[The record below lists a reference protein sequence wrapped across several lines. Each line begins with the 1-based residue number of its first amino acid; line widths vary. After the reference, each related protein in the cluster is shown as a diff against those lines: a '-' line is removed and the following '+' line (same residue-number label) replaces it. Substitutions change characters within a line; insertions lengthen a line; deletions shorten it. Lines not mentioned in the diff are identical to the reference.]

1 MKRLF
6 FLIVSIAS
14 ILNLTS
20 CAGDEDISLDPE
32 KFVVST
38 WMSTFDDTFILDK
51 ANAEEILDT
60 LRWTPTDF
68 GCNAVVSYEVQI
80 ALKKE
85 DVNEE
90 NLDFVTLGITN
101 QNKYG
106 VRVKDINATLLS
118 AGAVKRR
125 PSDFVMRIKASISSS
140 YKSLL
145 SSNTGFVATTFST
158 DPDLLYVI
166 GDYNNFNID
175 NAEVLY
181 SPEWNGTY
189 EGFVYLPKLEQGIKL
204 VEEIAPETEWGLPT
218 NSTPATTINIV
229 ANGKIIAPGSFVPGS
244 NKEEILDGPGFYR
257 MVVKITETTK
267 TFTLYKF
274 YKEFF
279 IAGQRNMN
287 YPTWANSMS
296 NQNPENE
303 TGTGAVL
310 TYNVEGKVWE
320 AKNMYLPEFQTDA
333 NGTQQTSKFEFKFRA
348 NAVNNIWA
356 NAANLGSINNAVKDG
371 IQTGEISGTTNIK
384 SLVPEGYYDIKVYLQ
399 CYPRRYEL
407 IPGAK

>member
-6 FLIVSIAS
+6 FLIVSIATL
-14 ILNLTS
+14 LNLTS
-20 CAGDEDISLDPE
+20 CADDENISLNPE
-32 KFVVST
+32 RFVISMWT
-38 WMSTFDDTFILDK
+38 DTFEDTFILDK

-68 GCNAVVSYEVQI
+68 GCNAVVSYEVQV

-85 DVNEE
+85 GVNED

-145 SSNTGFVATTFST
+145 SSNTEFIATTFST

-166 GDYNNFNID
+166 GDYNNFDIG
-175 NAEVLY
+175 NAEVLF

-204 VEEIAPETEWGLPT
+204 VEEIAPEVQWGLPT
-218 NSTPATTINIV
+218 SSIPATTINIV
-229 ANGKIIAPGSFVPGS
+229 ANGKIITPGSFAPGS
-244 NKEEILDGPGFYR
+244 NNEEILDGPGFYR

-287 YPTWANSMS
+287 YNTWANSMS

-303 TGTGAVL
+303 IGTGVVL

-320 AKNMYLPEFQTDA
+320 AKNMYLPEFQTDI
-333 NGTQQTSKFEFKFRA
+333 NGAQSTNKFEFKFRA
-348 NAVNNIWA
+348 NAVKNIWA
-356 NAANLGSINNAVKDG
+356 NAANLGGMDSAVKDG
-371 IQTGEISGTTNIK
+371 IQTGKISGTTNIK
-384 SLVPEGYYDIKVYLQ
+384 PLVPEGYYDIKVYLQ

-407 IPGAK
+407 TPSAK